1 MIPHDYHIH
10 STFSA
15 DAHASIEEM
24 CHCALALRIP
34 EVGFAEHYDL
44 HPDETPRDFLQVEA
58 YFAEIGRCRSE
69 FANRLIIR
77 AGIEIGEP
85 HLFPSETRSVLTRS
99 PFDYAIGS
107 LHWVG
112 RNALFRHEFFRQPA
126 DVAFRLY
133 YEELERM
140 SRAGGFDVL
149 GHLDF
154 PVRIAFDVYGGYDPR
169 PYEQWIRPVLRNC
182 IENGIA
188 LDVNTSALRRT
199 ARVLMPGPEIL
210 RWYSEMGGE
219 RVTIGSDAHRPD
231 QVGSHLEM
239 ALEAIK
245 DAGIRS
251 ITQFERRRPR
261 LIPLV

>member
-24 CHCALALRIP
+24 CRCALALGIP
-34 EVGFAEHYDL
+34 EIGFAEHYDL
-44 HPDETPRDFLQVEA
+44 HPDETPRDWLQVEP
-58 YFAEIGRCRSE
+58 YFAEIRRCRAE
-69 FANRLIIR
+69 FAGRLIIR

-85 HLFPSETRSVLTRS
+85 HLFPAETRAMLARA

-112 RNALFRHEFFRQPA
+112 RSALFRNEFFRQPA
-126 DVAFRLY
+126 EDAFRLY

-154 PVRIAFDVYGGYDPR
+154 PVRISFDAYGAYDPN
-169 PYEQWIRPVLRNC
+169 PYQDWIRPVLRNC

-199 ARVLMPGPEIL
+199 ARVLMPGPQIL
-210 RWYSEMGGE
+210 RWYSEMGGD

-231 QVGSHLEM
+231 QVGSHLEV
-239 ALEAIK
+239 ALEAIQA
-245 DAGIRS
+245 AGIRFV
-251 ITQFERRRPR
+251 TRFEER
-261 LIPLV
+261 IPCLVPLP